1 MNELERIKYVA
12 FELSDICNYAAIH
25 PKCPANY
32 KMKDKTILSLKIIK
46 KVLDELGSYYYSG
59 GIILNVYNEPLI
71 DPRLYY
77 ILDYVRKV
85 LGSKNEILIITNGY
99 YLNQVILDEL
109 KGLFNVNRIEVSSY
123 LDSEEHNRLIG
134 LHADSGYVVQRI
146 KLDDRIA
153 IVNGEKWPCTLP
165 CYSPYTEVI
174 INCKGEVGLCCY
186 EYKYEVVF
194 GDLNKQSFMEILNS
208 DEMNQTY
215 KDLTSGKRTHSIC
228 RRCNTFRKY

>member
-1 MNELERIKYVA
+1 MNELERVKYVA

-32 KMKDKTILSLKIIK
+32 KMKDKTILPLAIIE

-77 ILDYVRKV
+77 ILDCVRKV

-123 LDSEEHNRLIG
+123 FDYEQERLGMLNADGYSAVRTHLDG
-134 LHADSGYVVQRI
+134 RI
-146 KLDDRIA
+146 DMYDRQK
-153 IVNGEKWPCTLP
+153 NDFYEP

-174 INCKGEVGLCCY
+174 INCKSEVGLCCY

-194 GDLNKQSFMEILNS
+194 GDLNKQSFMEILSS

-215 KDLTSGKRTHSIC
+215 KDLTSGKRTYSIC